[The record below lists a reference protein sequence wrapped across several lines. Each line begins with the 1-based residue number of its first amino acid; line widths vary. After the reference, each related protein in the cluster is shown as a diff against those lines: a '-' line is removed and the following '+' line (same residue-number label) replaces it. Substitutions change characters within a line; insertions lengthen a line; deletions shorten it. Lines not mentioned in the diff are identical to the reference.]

1 MTDSKYFTTN
11 KKGEIFELKAEL
23 NNEKKEKRKE
33 AVKKVIAA
41 MTVGKDV
48 SSLFPDVVNC
58 MQTDNLELKKLVYLY
73 LMNYAKS
80 QPDMAIMAVNS
91 FVKDCEDPNP
101 LIRALAV
108 RTMGCI
114 RVDKITEYL
123 CEPLRKCL
131 KDEDP
136 YVRKTAAVCVAKLHD
151 INAQMVEDQGF
162 LDSLRDLIADS
173 NPMVVANAVAALSEI
188 SESHPNSNLLDLN
201 PQNINKL
208 LTALNECTEWGQI
221 FILDCLSNYNP
232 KDEREAQSICE
243 RVTPRLSHAN
253 SAVVL
258 SAVKVLM
265 KFLELLPKDS
275 DYYNTLLK
283 KLSPPLVTLLSGEP
297 EVQYVALRN
306 INLIVQKRPEIL
318 KQEIKVFFVKY
329 NDPIYV
335 KLEKLDIMIRLAS
348 QANIAQV
355 LAELKEY
362 ATEVDVDFV
371 RKAVRAIGRCAIKVE
386 QSAERCVST
395 LLDLIQTKVNYV
407 VQEAIVVI
415 RDIFR
420 KYPNKYESIIAT
432 LCENLDSLD
441 EPDAR
446 AAMIWIVGE
455 YAERIDNADEL
466 LESFLEGFHDEST
479 QVQLTLLTAIVK
491 LFLKKP
497 SETQELV
504 QQVLSLATQ
513 DSDNPDLRDRG
524 YIYWRLLSTDPVTAK
539 EVVLSEKPLI
549 SEETDLIEPTL
560 LDELICHIGSLA
572 SVYHKPPNAF
582 VEGSHG
588 IHRKHLPIQHGRK
601 ISVHGA
607 ECCGKWY
614 RPSLHSTAAPGL
626 GGFSGRLWGAECFSP
641 VLYPSLPLSLCVAV
655 VCAALDWGSLL
666 CLVGQNFIPSSVPNT
681 FAPSPTPAA
690 LSSGLSDL
698 FDLST
703 SMAVTTGGFVA
714 PKAVWLPAVKAKG
727 LEIAGTF
734 SRRQGHMYMDMS
746 FTNKALQHM
755 ADFAIQFNKNSFGV
769 IPTTPLPVHTP
780 LMPGQ
785 SIELSLPLNT
795 IGPVMKMDPL
805 NNLQVAVKNSIDV
818 FYFSCLIPLNVF
830 FVEDGKMERQVF
842 LATWK
847 DIPNENELQYQI
859 KECHLNADTV
869 SGKLQNNNIYTIAK
883 RNVEGQDM
891 LYQSLKLTN
900 GIWILAELRI
910 QPGNPNYTVRPRPL
924 KTDAHMHPD
933 SLLHSLWD
941 ATLRC
946 AGSLSLAGESRRR
959 ASRTFWRAAVN
970 ISPNWNTLLLRG
982 VVVQGVVDESP
993 GCRAVQPDGGR

>member
-1 MTDSKYFTTN
+1 MLGVWFSGPGTSPICSLL
-11 KKGEIFELKAEL
+11 GEIFELKAEL

-232 KDEREAQSICE
+232 KDDREAQSICE

-265 KFLELLPKDS
+265 KFLELLPNDS
-275 DYYNTLLK
+275 DYYNMLLK
-283 KLSPPLVTLLSGEP
+283 KLAPPLVTLLSGEP

-588 IHRKHLPIQHGRK
+588 IHRKHLPIHHGSPVGTTTATNLEQPQV
-601 ISVHGA
+601 IPSQGDLLGDLLNLDLGPPVNVPQVSSMQMGA
-607 ECCGKWY
+607 VD
-614 RPSLHSTAAPGL
+614 LL
-626 GGFSGRLWGAECFSP
+626 GGGLDSLVSNFLYSFFCFFFLILFILKLG
-641 VLYPSLPLSLCVAV
+641 VGLYL
-655 VCAALDWGSLL
+655 
-666 CLVGQNFIPSSVPNT
+666 IP
-681 FAPSPTPAA
+681 
-690 LSSGLSDL
+690 
-698 FDLST
+698 
-703 SMAVTTGGFVA
+703 
-714 PKAVWLPAVKAKG
+714 VWLPAVKAKG
-727 LEIAGTF
+727 LEISGTF
-734 SRRQGHMYMDMS
+734 THRQGHIYMEMN

-755 ADFAIQFNKNSFGV
+755 TDFAIQFNKNSFGV
-769 IPTTPLPVHTP
+769 IPSTPLAIHTP
-780 LMPGQ
+780 LMPNQ
-785 SIELSLPLNT
+785 SIDVSLPLNT
-795 IGPVMKMDPL
+795 LGPVMKMEPL
-805 NNLQVAVKNSIDV
+805 NNLQVAVKNNIDV
-818 FYFSCLIPLNVF
+818 FYFSCLIPLNVL
-830 FVEDGKMERQVF
+830 FVEDGKMGKYF
-842 LATWK
+842 L
-847 DIPNENELQYQI
+847 LSFCQI
-859 KECHLNADTV
+859 DLCPSSEDTV
-869 SGKLQNNNIYTIAK
+869 SSKLQNNNVYTIAK

-910 QPGNPNYTVRPRPL
+910 QPGNPNYTVRPFSEWVR
-924 KTDAHMHPD
+924 
-933 SLLHSLWD
+933 
-941 ATLRC
+941 
-946 AGSLSLAGESRRR
+946 
-959 ASRTFWRAAVN
+959 
-970 ISPNWNTLLLRG
+970 
-982 VVVQGVVDESP
+982 
-993 GCRAVQPDGGR
+993 

>member
-1 MTDSKYFTTN
+1 MTDSKYFTTT

-23 NNEKKEKRKE
+23 NSDKKEKKKE
-33 AVKKVIAA
+33 AVKKVIAS

-48 SSLFPDVVNC
+48 SALFPDVVNC

-80 QPDMAIMAVNS
+80 QPDMAIMAVNT

-151 INAQMVEDQGF
+151 INAQLVEDQGF
-162 LDSLRDLIADS
+162 LDTLKDLISDS

-188 SESHPNSNLLDLN
+188 AESHPNSNLLDLN
-201 PQNINKL
+201 FQTINKL

-221 FILDCLSNYNP
+221 FILDCLANYSP
-232 KDEREAQSICE
+232 KDDREAQSICE

-265 KFLELLPKDS
+265 KFMEMLSKDL
-275 DYYNTLLK
+275 DYYGTLLK
-283 KLSPPLVTLLSGEP
+283 KLAPPLVTLLSAEP
-297 EVQYVALRN
+297 ELQYVALRN
-306 INLIVQKRPEIL
+306 INLIVQKRSEIL
-318 KQEIKVFFVKY
+318 KHEMKVFFVKY

-415 RDIFR
+415 KDIFR
-420 KYPNKYESIIAT
+420 KYPNKYESVIAT

-441 EPDAR
+441 EPEAR

-479 QVQLTLLTAIVK
+479 QVQLQLLTAIVK

-497 SETQELV
+497 TETQELV

-524 YIYWRLLSTDPVTAK
+524 YIYWRLLSTDPVAAK
-539 EVVLSEKPLI
+539 EVVLAEKPLI

-560 LDELICHIGSLA
+560 LDELICHIGTLA
-572 SVYHKPPNAF
+572 SVYHKPPSAF
-582 VEGSHG
+582 VEGSRGVQHK
-588 IHRKHLPIQHGRK
+588 RLPPRSG
-601 ISVHGA
+601 SN
-607 ECCGKWY
+607 E
-614 RPSLHSTAAPGL
+614 STESPEVAASAAPQPTEQQPAVIPSQGDLL
-626 GGFSGRLWGAECFSP
+626 GDLLNLDLGPP
-641 VLYPSLPLSLCVAV
+641 VNVP
-655 VCAALDWGSLL
+655 
-666 CLVGQNFIPSSVPNT
+666 IPSSTVQMG
-681 FAPSPTPAA
+681 AMDLLGGGLDSLLGGDLGGSPAIGAGYGTPAVMP
-690 LSSGLSDL
+690 
-698 FDLST
+698 T
-703 SMAVTTGGFVA
+703 SLNAT
-714 PKAVWLPAVKAKG
+714 VWLPAAKAKG
-727 LEIAGTF
+727 LEISGTF
-734 SRRQGHMYMDMS
+734 SRRIGHIYMDLS
-746 FTNKALQHM
+746 LTNKAMQVM
-755 ADFAIQFNKNSFGV
+755 TDFAIQFNKNSFGI
-769 IPTTPLPVHTP
+769 IPAAPLQVNAPLTPNQTIEASLLLHTV
-780 LMPGQ
+780 
-785 SIELSLPLNT
+785 
-795 IGPVMKMDPL
+795 GPVMKMDPL
-805 NNLQVAVKNSIDV
+805 TNLQVAVKNNIDV
-818 FYFSCLIPLNVF
+818 FYFSCLYPINILF
-830 FVEDGKMERQVF
+830 LEEGKLDRQIF

-847 DIPNENELQYQI
+847 DIPNENEVQFQI
-859 KECHLNADTV
+859 KDCHLNADAVTD
-869 SGKLQNNNIYTIAK
+869 KLFNNNIFTVAK

-891 LYQSLKLTN
+891 LYQSLKLSN
-900 GIWILAELRI
+900 GIWVLAELRI
-910 QPGNPNYTVRPRPL
+910 QPGNPNYT
-924 KTDAHMHPD
+924 
-933 SLLHSLWD
+933 
-941 ATLRC
+941 
-946 AGSLSLAGESRRR
+946 LSLK
-959 ASRTFWRAAVN
+959 
-970 ISPNWNTLLLRG
+970 
-982 VVVQGVVDESP
+982 
-993 GCRAVQPDGGR
+993 CRAPGVTQHVFQAYEIILKN